1 MIINDKRALA
11 YIQHVTNI
19 RPIDG
24 ADNIEQCN
32 VLGWNLIC
40 KKGEFHEGDP
50 CVYIEIDSKV
60 PEREEF
66 EFLRAK
72 GFKVKTMKLG
82 KFNCISQGLAM
93 PQSAFKELTGLSEGT
108 DVTDILGI
116 KYSVQEDNA
125 RKGNGDPNAKYKS
138 MAARHQ
144 KIFKKKW
151 ARWLMRH
158 SWGRKI
164 MFLFFGKKKDNPLGF
179 PTHFSFVHKTDEERC
194 LIAQTKIMTNHGVKS
209 IADIVN
215 NRLPVKVLS
224 MNTDGTLSY
233 KRILD
238 YQKFDNPGGD
248 VVTIEYPYA
257 VGVSRLNHLCCTKD
271 HRIFTNRGYVTAE
284 NIKIGDLVYSPTDA
298 YEDSCLAA
306 IYGMLLGDSHIYQ
319 DKRAGGLLRVVATN
333 GEDQLLY
340 LEYKKSLFGE
350 GSICDA
356 GLGSLGNTKH
366 TYHWN
371 LPVDPYINMNLKNDF
386 FINGKKTITDNVLN
400 KITEESLAFWYMDD
414 GCLSY
419 RDGYSQSPS
428 IRINTQ
434 GFSKDVNDKLVNLLV
449 NKFGISCH
457 ATKETKNKK
466 KCKIMVEFCTL
477 L

>member
-93 PQSAFKELTGLSEGT
+93 PQSAFKELAGLSEGT

-151 ARWLMRH
+151 ARWMMRR
-158 SWGRKI
+158 SWGRKV
-164 MFLFFGKKKDNPLGF
+164 MFFFFGKKKDNPRGF
-179 PTHFSFVHKTDEERC
+179 PTFVSKTDEERVENQPWRIGDGKTYLATEKLDGTSC
-194 LIAQTKIMTNHGVKS
+194 TYALERKGRNKFEFYVCSRNVRQQDEKQECYHDHNIYWDLAFKYNIEQHLKDFLNQFPQLKWVCIQGEGVGSVQGNPLKLTEDDLYIFNFKESQTGRWSSMAGAGQVREWGMKWVPILGEVQMPDTMEE
-209 IADIVN
+209 
-215 NRLPVKVLS
+215 LKVLATGKS
-224 MNTDGTLSY
+224 KVNPEVMREGIVYRSLDGSDSF
-233 KRILD
+233 K
-238 YQKFDNPGGD
+238 N
-248 VVTIEYPYA
+248 
-257 VGVSRLNHLCCTKD
+257 VSRE
-271 HRIFTNRGYVTAE
+271 Y
-284 NIKIGDLVYSPTDA
+284 
-298 YEDSCLAA
+298 
-306 IYGMLLGDSHIYQ
+306 LLS
-319 DKRAGGLLRVVATN
+319 
-333 GEDQLLY
+333 
-340 LEYKKSLFGE
+340 KKE
-350 GSICDA
+350 
-356 GLGSLGNTKH
+356 
-366 TYHWN
+366 
-371 LPVDPYINMNLKNDF
+371 
-386 FINGKKTITDNVLN
+386 
-400 KITEESLAFWYMDD
+400 
-414 GCLSY
+414 
-419 RDGYSQSPS
+419 
-428 IRINTQ
+428 
-434 GFSKDVNDKLVNLLV
+434 
-449 NKFGISCH
+449 
-457 ATKETKNKK
+457 
-466 KCKIMVEFCTL
+466 
-477 L
+477 

>member
-93 PQSAFKELTGLSEGT
+93 PQSAFKELAGLSEGT

-138 MAARHQ
+138 MEARHQ

-151 ARWLMRH
+151 ARWMMRR
-158 SWGRKI
+158 SWGRKV
-164 MFLFFGKKKDNPLGF
+164 MFFFFGKKKDNPRGF
-179 PTHFSFVHKTDEERC
+179 PSFVSKTDEERVENQPWRIGDGKTYLATEKLDGTSC
-194 LIAQTKIMTNHGVKS
+194 TYALERKGRNKFEFYVCSRNVRQQDEKQECYHDHNIYWDLAFKYNIEQHLKDFLNQFPQLKWVCIQGEGVGSVQGNPLKLTEDDLYVFNFKESQTGRWSSMAGAGQVREWGMKWVPILGEVQMPDTMEE
-209 IADIVN
+209 
-215 NRLPVKVLS
+215 LKVLATGKS
-224 MNTDGTLSY
+224 KVNPNVMREGIVYRSLDGSDSF
-233 KRILD
+233 K
-238 YQKFDNPGGD
+238 N
-248 VVTIEYPYA
+248 
-257 VGVSRLNHLCCTKD
+257 VSRE
-271 HRIFTNRGYVTAE
+271 Y
-284 NIKIGDLVYSPTDA
+284 
-298 YEDSCLAA
+298 
-306 IYGMLLGDSHIYQ
+306 LLKH
-319 DKRAGGLLRVVATN
+319 N
-333 GEDQLLY
+333 G
-340 LEYKKSLFGE
+340 
-350 GSICDA
+350 
-356 GLGSLGNTKH
+356 
-366 TYHWN
+366 
-371 LPVDPYINMNLKNDF
+371 
-386 FINGKKTITDNVLN
+386 
-400 KITEESLAFWYMDD
+400 
-414 GCLSY
+414 
-419 RDGYSQSPS
+419 
-428 IRINTQ
+428 
-434 GFSKDVNDKLVNLLV
+434 
-449 NKFGISCH
+449 
-457 ATKETKNKK
+457 
-466 KCKIMVEFCTL
+466 
-477 L
+477 